1 MLKHRR
7 EITGIDCQIEL
18 HVQVHVWTYVVAIL
32 MVLTLRKLVFF
43 IANFRAVLNP
53 VINITVFGEIVKFA
67 MPNL

>member
-7 EITGIDCQIEL
+7 EITKIEL
-18 HVQVHVWTYVVAIL
+18 HVQIHVWTYVVAFL

-53 VINITVFGEIVKFA
+53 VINITVFGEIVKFGT
-67 MPNL
+67 PNL